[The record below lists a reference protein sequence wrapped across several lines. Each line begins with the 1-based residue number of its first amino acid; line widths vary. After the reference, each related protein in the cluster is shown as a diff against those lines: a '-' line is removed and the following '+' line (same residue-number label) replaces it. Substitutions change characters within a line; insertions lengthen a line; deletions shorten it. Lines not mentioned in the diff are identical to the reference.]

1 MASSDGSDIDQV
13 EDAEQTNQICDEQS
27 EEEDHQSESDMTS
40 QPRVPLHRD
49 PDLEDPNHSKY
60 KYGIIYLSYVP
71 EGLTVKILRE
81 IMGKFG
87 VVGRIYLEPEGNG
100 KKLRAYSEGWIEFK
114 KKRVAKFVAK
124 SLNGTPLQYG
134 RKHCKMNGQIW
145 SIKYLHRF
153 KWAHLTE
160 QLAQDKATKDQ
171 KRRFEM
177 SQVKRQ
183 VDFYQKMTEKS
194 KYLRRLK
201 QKKNGLCVSQED
213 SGKMKHNIGKRQNRP
228 IDKGNEFSVPVDDD
242 LLSSIFKKVS

>member
-1 MASSDGSDIDQV
+1 MTSDEKAEDNRQINDQ
-13 EDAEQTNQICDEQS
+13 ECEEQ
-27 EEEDHQSESDMTS
+27 EESEDHQSEHDITE

-49 PDLEDPNHSKY
+49 PEFQDPNQSKY

-71 EGLTVKILRE
+71 EGLTVKVLRE

-87 VVGRIYLEPEGNG
+87 EVGRIYLEHDGEG
-100 KKLRAYSEGWIEFK
+100 KKLRTYSEGWIEFK

-124 SLNGTPLQYG
+124 SLNGTSLQYG

-160 QLAQDKATKDQ
+160 QLAQDRAIKDQ

-177 SQVKRQ
+177 GQAKKQ

-194 KYLRRLK
+194 KYL
-201 QKKNGLCVSQED
+201 KKVKDKKKGITKDED
-213 SGKMKHNIGKRQNRP
+213 VDSKMQFLSKKQNRP
-228 IDKGNEFSVPVDDD
+228 TDDGNEFSVPIDDD